1 MPKKTVL
8 MCTEQ
13 VVINTPFTRMALM
26 FEAGILC
33 SVDFM
38 TQQELRAP
46 KSEQARKACQQI
58 HNYCTKQ
65 LHGLAFDIELRAQG
79 TSFQKKVWQAL
90 CLIPAGQVLSYG
102 ELARQL
108 NTSARAVGGACRSN
122 PVPLII
128 PCHRI
133 VAKDGVGGFAG
144 STDGAALKIKRWLL
158 EHEGVL

>member
-13 VVINTPFTRMALM
+13 VVIGTPFTRMALM

-38 TQQELRAP
+38 AQQELRAP

-58 HNYCTKQ
+58 HEYCTKQ
-65 LHGLAFDIELRAQG
+65 LPDLVFDIELRVQG
-79 TSFQKKVWQAL
+79 TPFQKTVWQAL
-90 CLIPAGQVLSYG
+90 RRIPAGQVLSYG

-108 NTSARAVGGACRSN
+108 NTSARAVGGACRAN

-144 STDGAALKIKRWLL
+144 STEGALVNIKRWLL

>member
-1 MPKKTVL
+1 MPKKTDL
-8 MCTEQ
+8 MSTEQ

-33 SVDFM
+33 SVGFM
-38 TQQELRAP
+38 AQQELCAP

-58 HNYCTKQ
+58 HDYCTKQ
-65 LHGLAFDIELRAQG
+65 LPDLAFDIELQVQG
-79 TSFQKKVWQAL
+79 TSFQKRVWQAL
-90 CLIPAGQVLSYG
+90 RRIPAGQVLSYG

-108 NTSARAVGGACRSN
+108 NTSARAIGGACRAN

-133 VAKDGVGGFAG
+133 VAKDGMGGFAG
-144 STDGAALKIKRWLL
+144 STEGASLNIKRRLL

>member
-1 MPKKTVL
+1 MPKKIVL
-8 MCTEQ
+8 MSTEQ
-13 VVINTPFTRMALM
+13 VVITTPFTRMALI

-38 TQQELRAP
+38 AQQELRAP

-58 HNYCTKQ
+58 DGYCKKQ
-65 LHGLAFDIELRAQG
+65 LPDLAFDIELQAQG
-79 TSFQKKVWQAL
+79 TAFQKTVWQAL
-90 CLIPAGQVLSYG
+90 RRIPAGQVLSYG
-102 ELARQL
+102 ELAQQL
-108 NTSARAVGGACRSN
+108 NTSARAVGGACRAN

-133 VAKDGVGGFAG
+133 VARDGVGGFAG
-144 STDGAALKIKRWLL
+144 SAEGSLVNIKRRLL